1 MKKVHGVVA
10 SVDEESPAYEAG
22 IRAGDEIESI
32 NGHKVR
38 DILDYNYLCMDEELA
53 IRVRRGERSINV
65 KIDMSEED
73 DPGIEFQDD
82 LFDGV
87 HTCRNN
93 CIFCFL
99 HQMPKGLRSSLYVS
113 DDDYRLSLA
122 HGNYITLTNLSYDD
136 MDRICAQRMSP
147 IYVSVHT
154 TDPLL
159 RESMLRTKAAG
170 RIMDQLKRLAD
181 ARITMHTQI
190 VLCRDVNDGE
200 NLART
205 VHDLAGLY
213 PRVASIGVVPVG
225 LTKDRERLYPL
236 KAFDRETSAAVVND
250 CTGWQKEFR
259 KAHGSRL
266 VWPSDEFYIQS
277 GIEIP
282 GAAAYE
288 EFPQIENGIGL
299 CRVFLDELKA
309 VGRNI
314 AAKRL
319 RPGKYV
325 LVTGV
330 LAESMVRRL
339 SDALSRVEGVTARVC
354 VVKNKFLGESVT
366 VAGLLC
372 GADVIDALQDVS
384 SDEEVL
390 IPDIMLN
397 EERFLD
403 DVTLEDVKRQCRGK
417 VTEVC
422 ASPKSVVRYL
432 RSSATS

>member
-1 MKKVHGVVA
+1 
-10 SVDEESPAYEAG
+10 
-22 IRAGDEIESI
+22 
-32 NGHKVR
+32 
-38 DILDYNYLCMDEELA
+38 
-53 IRVRRGERSINV
+53 
-65 KIDMSEED
+65 
-73 DPGIEFQDD
+73 
-82 LFDGV
+82 
-87 HTCRNN
+87 
-93 CIFCFL
+93 
-99 HQMPKGLRSSLYVS
+99 
-113 DDDYRLSLA
+113 
-122 HGNYITLTNLSYDD
+122 
-136 MDRICAQRMSP
+136 
-147 IYVSVHT
+147 
-154 TDPLL
+154 
-159 RESMLRTKAAG
+159 
-170 RIMDQLKRLAD
+170 
-181 ARITMHTQI
+181 
-190 VLCRDVNDGE
+190 
-200 NLART
+200 
-205 VHDLAGLY
+205 
-213 PRVASIGVVPVG
+213 
-225 LTKDRERLYPL
+225 
-236 KAFDRETSAAVVND
+236 VVND